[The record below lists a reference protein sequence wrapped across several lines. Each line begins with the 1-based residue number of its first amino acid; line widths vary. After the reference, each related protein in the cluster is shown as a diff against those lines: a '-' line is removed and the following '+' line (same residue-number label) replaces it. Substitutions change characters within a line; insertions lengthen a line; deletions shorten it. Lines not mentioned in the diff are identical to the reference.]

1 MALTGVTV
9 ARYLVDT
16 SATARMRHAVVAE
29 RLAPL
34 ISAGLVAT
42 CATLDAEALYS
53 ARDLVDYERL
63 RSDRRIAYD
72 YLPTDD
78 EHWARAFEAQHQLA
92 RTGRRRAVGI
102 ADLLTAVV
110 AVENK
115 LEVIHYDSDF
125 ETVAEVLPL
134 SHRWIVDRGSV
145 P

>member
-1 MALTGVTV
+1 MALTV
-9 ARYLVDT
+9 ARYLIDT
-16 SATARMRHAVVAE
+16 SAASRMRHAVVAE

-53 ARDLVDYERL
+53 ARDLADYERL
-63 RSDRRIAYD
+63 RSDRRVTYE

-78 EHWARAFEAQHQLA
+78 EHWARAFDAQRQLA
-92 RTGRRRAVGI
+92 RTGRHRAVGI

-110 AVENK
+110 AVENR
-115 LEVIHYDSDF
+115 LDVIHYDADF
-125 ETVAEVLPL
+125 ETAAEVLPL
-134 SHRWIVDRGSV
+134 SHRWVADRGSI